1 MDEIRKL
8 NESVTLS
15 LGKEILRSQAG
26 SIEAFNILIK
36 HRDWLRLVQTNSNKT
51 LICRKGRIR
60 RNSDI
65 DRRTSRQ

>member
-15 LGKEILRSQAG
+15 LGKEILRSKAG

-36 HRDWLRLVQTNSNKT
+36 HRDWLRLVQTK
-51 LICRKGRIR
+51 
-60 RNSDI
+60 
-65 DRRTSRQ
+65 